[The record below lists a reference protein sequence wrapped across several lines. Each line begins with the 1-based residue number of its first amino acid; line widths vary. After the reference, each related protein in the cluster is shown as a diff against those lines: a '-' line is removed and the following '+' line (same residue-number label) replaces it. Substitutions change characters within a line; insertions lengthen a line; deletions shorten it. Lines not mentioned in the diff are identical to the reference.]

1 MRIPSVT
8 VIMMCLANRDHTF
21 YPSNTEDYLT
31 GLLTKFTLFLDGKVQ
46 QRASNMQDIAKTIYR
61 NHGVKGLFTGLL
73 PRIFKVAPACA
84 IMIATFEY
92 GKQFFQK
99 YNTQKYKEK
108 MQRYISLCFFSVL
121 NVLCT
126 CVTNRSINIFNLKSK
141 SIP

>member
-1 MRIPSVT
+1 M
-8 VIMMCLANRDHTF
+8 
-21 YPSNTEDYLT
+21 
-31 GLLTKFTLFLDGKVQ
+31 K
-46 QRASNMQDIAKTIYR
+46 DIAKTIYK

-108 MQRYISLCFFSVL
+108 LQRYFFY
-121 NVLCT
+121 
-126 CVTNRSINIFNLKSK
+126 
-141 SIP
+141 